1 MASLIHSRNAAR
13 YVGRHTVA
21 PVPGPAPWPC
31 TARLERDRHPVM
43 LQTGISAPPLA
54 WILASDKG
62 GDNAQMRVLAAAAE
76 LQVAEFPIEFNKLSD
91 ISNLRLGATN
101 RTLTE
106 ASCQSLRP
114 PWPDLVISSGGRS
127 VPVARWIRQ
136 QSGGRTKLVHV
147 GRPWGRLAWF
157 DLVLAMP
164 QYDLPDRS
172 NVFQARMPFN
182 AHQPAA
188 LAEAAQRW
196 RTRFEAYPRPW
207 IGLLVGGKSA
217 PLVLDKATAHDI
229 ATKVSRRARQLGG
242 SVLAITSRRTSDEA
256 ANALFASLE
265 VPGLKHKWRPADS
278 DSPYLA
284 VLALADELVVTGDS
298 ASMLAEAVRAHRPL
312 SIAALPS
319 RPGRRRRRVAML
331 RRLLLRRIFDF
342 LVDLALV
349 TTTRDVRRLH
359 RRLVG
364 DGLATMLDGAPP
376 PPPQF
381 TDDLEDA
388 ARRVRQLL
396 DRKIGPQR
404 LG

>member
-1 MASLIHSRNAAR
+1 
-13 YVGRHTVA
+13 
-21 PVPGPAPWPC
+21 
-31 TARLERDRHPVM
+31 M

-62 GDNAQMRVLAAAAE
+62 GDNAQMRVLAAAAG
-76 LQVAEFPIEFNKLSD
+76 LRAVEFPLQFNKLTEL
-91 ISNLRLGATN
+91 SNIRLGATTG
-101 RTLTE
+101 TLTKACE
-106 ASCQSLRP
+106 QRLLP

-136 QSGGRTKLVHV
+136 QSSGRTKLVHV

-164 QYDLPDRS
+164 QYDLPDRG

-196 RTRFEAYPRPW
+196 RARFEAYPRPW
-207 IGLLVGGKSA
+207 VGLLVGGKSA
-217 PLVLDKATAHDI
+217 PLVLDNATAHDV
-229 ATKVSRRARQLGG
+229 AAKVSRRARELGG

-256 ANALFASLE
+256 ADALFASLD
-265 VPGLKHKWRPADS
+265 VPGLKYKWRPADS

-298 ASMLAEAVRAHRPL
+298 ASMLAEAVRARRPL

-331 RRLLLRRIFDF
+331 RRLLPRRIFDF
-342 LVDLALV
+342 LVDLGLV

-359 RRLVG
+359 CRLVG
-364 DGLATMLDGAPP
+364 DGLAAMLDGAPP
-376 PPPQF
+376 LPPQF
-381 TDDLEDA
+381 TDDLEEA
-388 ARRVRQLL
+388 ARRVRRLL
-396 DRKIGPQR
+396 ETKGGSQGPA
-404 LG
+404 